1 MMEQILTN
9 IADIAPVIGVLVV
22 GIFYFFKKE
31 KEYKQ
36 EISDLQAELRNCEK
50 ENLTVLMKVL
60 AFFEKIEDKINK

>member
-1 MMEQILTN
+1 MEQLLINL
-9 IADIAPVIGVLVV
+9 ADVAPIVGVLVI

-60 AFFEKIEDKINK
+60 AFFEKIEEKINK